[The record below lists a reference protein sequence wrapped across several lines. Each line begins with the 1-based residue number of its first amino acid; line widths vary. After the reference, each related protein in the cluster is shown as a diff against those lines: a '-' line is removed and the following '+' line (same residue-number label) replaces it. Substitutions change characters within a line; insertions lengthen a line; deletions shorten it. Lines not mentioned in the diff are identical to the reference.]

1 MAGPTWPSFS
11 PQSTHGLSPAAL
23 GSVWLSG
30 CTWLPCRCS
39 LTTLK
44 PFVPIPDRGTSLC
57 TNPIPH
63 LASPP
68 LTSLRSLGQWSQR
81 HGLPGPFPF
90 SSRAFPRRRR
100 PTKQCFWTEAV
111 YSGLGTTWMPCLSAP
126 VKGGHQVCKVRAGDG
141 WGLWASAAF
150 LCCTLLPQLTSAL

>member
-57 TNPIPH
+57 TNPVPR

-81 HGLPGPFPF
+81 HRLPALFLLF
-90 SSRAFPRRRR
+90 
-100 PTKQCFWTEAV
+100 
-111 YSGLGTTWMPCLSAP
+111 PCLPKTEKTNKTMLLDRGCLLWAWDYLDALPLCSCQGWSSSLQGPAS
-126 VKGGHQVCKVRAGDG
+126 GDG
-141 WGLWASAAF
+141 WGLWALLLSSAVPF
-150 LCCTLLPQLTSAL
+150 YPS